1 MTETPPTTEDYGG
14 DGVDYSPH
22 FLHSDDF
29 PSFDAAMTWAK
40 ETAIRHGFLLVIA
53 SYAPQRDGRRDCYL
67 RCDRRVPKS
76 PRDFSGAVH
85 LNTKRKGVGCK
96 FVIKVA
102 KRKDRS
108 GFFIAVKAGEHG
120 KHNHELVVYS
130 EGHRQISGLSPE
142 SKQLVREM
150 SDAQTKPA
158 QIVVALQQKFPADNP
173 TVRHVYNYR
182 DKIRRER
189 LDGRNPAQQVLHEVV
204 QRGYVYW
211 TATDMDGCICQL
223 FCAHPTSLQLFR
235 TWPYVVGMDSTYKTN
250 RYNMPL
256 VEIIG
261 VTPCNNNFLIGYALL
276 QSESSES
283 YEWVLECFRN
293 ILGESVQLSAIVTD
307 RDLGLTKALAQKLYG
322 ASTSKKGENFK
333 NGMWRLVINAAT
345 QDEFDHAWTS
355 LVDSYSW
362 FPAAVSYVRDTWI
375 VHKEKFVRAWT
386 NKVLHF
392 GNTTNC
398 RVESAHASLKEWIW
412 SSTSSL
418 DTIFTRIDKSIEVQ
432 LVKIRTSLEYSRGK
446 HGTIFNKMPFQ
457 LLNGLVSHHCLQLLL
472 EEDKRR
478 RGLSI
483 DLADRCGCALRTTH
497 RLPCACAIHVHLRL
511 NTGIYLQEVH
521 DFWRQLVIGE
531 RVVPGVDEADQD
543 WRHFESLC
551 EELRRRDRS
560 FVRGVSR
567 FIQSQLQ
574 PEDSDV
580 QEPPVNSNV
589 RGRPRNSSTCREA
602 SAWEY
607 TQQGQGRGR
616 GRSRGRGRGRGRDAR
631 GRGSSTSG
639 GSVSSSTGSNVYSGS
654 VSGEMETDEFPYR
667 HLLPA
672 IILDTIVAWNDVLG
686 DGNCGFRCHWRLVR
700 RLIGNEIGA
709 NTFYQQ
715 VYWNGLNAARQRIE
729 WGGDSCTAEHYMEVP
744 SDLWAIANLYKC
756 AVMLFGVIGPRRS
769 IMPCVTVLPWKV
781 DTTTTQPLPELVI
794 AHLGDYRHYIR
805 LEMQHDFP
813 VPPIIDHWFRVRTP
827 SVHGFEH
834 AYARRRD
841 AWDERV
847 RVQQSQADN

>member
-1 MTETPPTTEDYGG
+1 MRGTPPTTEDYGG
-14 DGVDYSPH
+14 DEVDYSPH

-29 PSFDAAMTWAK
+29 SAFDAAVTWAK

-53 SYAPQRDGRRDCYL
+53 SYAPQQDGRRDCYL
-67 RCDRRVPKS
+67 RCDCRVPKS
-76 PRDFSGAVH
+76 PRDFSRAIR

-102 KRKDRS
+102 ERKYRS

-120 KHNHELVVYS
+120 KHNHKLVVYS
-130 EGHRQISGLSPE
+130 EGHRRISGLSPE
-142 SKQLVREM
+142 SKQLVQEM

-158 QIVVALQQKFPADNP
+158 QIIVALQQKFLADNP
-173 TVRHVYNYR
+173 TVKHVYNYR
-182 DKIRRER
+182 EKIRWER
-189 LDGRNPAQQVLHEVV
+189 LDGHNPAQQVLHEVV

-223 FCAHPTSLQLFR
+223 FCANPTSLQLFH

-276 QSESSES
+276 QNESSES
-283 YEWVLECFRN
+283 YQWVLECFIN
-293 ILGESVQLSAIVTD
+293 ILGESVQLSAIVTKH
-307 RDLGLTKALAQKLYG
+307 DLGLTKALAQVFPQTSHLLCTWHINNDVVDRVQKLYG
-322 ASTSKKGENFK
+322 VSTSKMGENFK

-345 QDEFDHAWTS
+345 HEEFDHAWTS

-362 FPAAVSYVRDTWI
+362 FPPAVSYVRDTWI

-446 HGTIFNKMPFQ
+446 H
-457 LLNGLVSHHCLQLLL
+457 
-472 EEDKRR
+472 
-478 RGLSI
+478 
-483 DLADRCGCALRTTH
+483 
-497 RLPCACAIHVHLRL
+497 
-511 NTGIYLQEVH
+511 
-521 DFWRQLVIGE
+521 VIGE

-560 FVRGVSR
+560 FVQGASR

-574 PEDSDV
+574 PQDSDF

-589 RGRPRNSSTCREA
+589 RGRPQNSSTRRKHLHG
-602 SAWEY
+602 S
-607 TQQGQGRGR
+607 T
-616 GRSRGRGRGRGRDAR
+616 RSRGKAEVEVEVKVGVVVGVGMREDEVHPLQVV
-631 GRGSSTSG
+631 
-639 GSVSSSTGSNVYSGS
+639 VS
-654 VSGEMETDEFPYR
+654 
-667 HLLPA
+667 
-672 IILDTIVAWNDVLG
+672 
-686 DGNCGFRCHWRLVR
+686 
-700 RLIGNEIGA
+700 
-709 NTFYQQ
+709 
-715 VYWNGLNAARQRIE
+715 
-729 WGGDSCTAEHYMEVP
+729 
-744 SDLWAIANLYKC
+744 
-756 AVMLFGVIGPRRS
+756 
-769 IMPCVTVLPWKV
+769 
-781 DTTTTQPLPELVI
+781 
-794 AHLGDYRHYIR
+794 
-805 LEMQHDFP
+805 
-813 VPPIIDHWFRVRTP
+813 VPPLAQTCTLDQW
-827 SVHGFEH
+827 
-834 AYARRRD
+834 
-841 AWDERV
+841 
-847 RVQQSQADN
+847 

>member
-1 MTETPPTTEDYGG
+1 MTETPPTNE
-14 DGVDYSPH
+14 
-22 FLHSDDF
+22 
-29 PSFDAAMTWAK
+29 
-40 ETAIRHGFLLVIA
+40 
-53 SYAPQRDGRRDCYL
+53 RDGRRDCYL

-76 PRDFSGAVH
+76 PRDFSGAVR

-96 FVIKVA
+96 FVIKVSGG
-102 KRKDRS
+102 KEGS
-108 GFFIAVKAGEHG
+108 EWGFFIAVKAGEHG

-142 SKQLVREM
+142 LKQLVREM

-182 DKIRRER
+182 DKIQRER
-189 LDGRNPAQQVLHEVV
+189 LDGHNPTQQVLHEVV
-204 QRGYVYW
+204 QREYVYW
-211 TATDMDGCICQL
+211 TATDMDGCVCQL

-276 QSESSES
+276 QNESSES
-283 YEWVLECFRN
+283 YQWVLACFRN

-307 RDLGLTKALAQKLYG
+307 RDLGLTKALAQVFPQTSHLLCTWHINKDVADRVQKLYG
-322 ASTSKKGENFK
+322 ASTSKTGENFK

-345 QDEFDHAWTS
+345 QEEFDHAWTS

-386 NKVLHF
+386 NKVFHF

-446 HGTIFNKMPFQ
+446 HGTMFNKMPFQ

-472 EEDKRR
+472 EEDKGR

-497 RLPCACAIHVHLRL
+497 GLPL
-511 NTGIYLQEVH
+511 
-521 DFWRQLVIGE
+521 IGE

-560 FVRGVSR
+560 FVVPGTRRHAGKR
-567 FIQSQLQ
+567 LH
-574 PEDSDV
+574 
-580 QEPPVNSNV
+580 
-589 RGRPRNSSTCREA
+589 GSTP
-602 SAWEY
+602 
-607 TQQGQGRGR
+607 
-616 GRSRGRGRGRGRDAR
+616 SRGKAEVEVEVEVRVVVAVGMHEDEVHPLQVVV
-631 GRGSSTSG
+631 
-639 GSVSSSTGSNVYSGS
+639 SVPPLAQTF
-654 VSGEMETDEFPYR
+654 SGEMETDEFPYR
-667 HLLPA
+667 HLVPA
-672 IILDTIVAWNDVLG
+672 IILDTIVTWNDVLG
-686 DGNCGFRCHWRLVR
+686 DGKCRFRCVVDRFHGGQEHWRLVR

-715 VYWNGLNAARQRIE
+715 VYWNGLDAARQRIE
-729 WGGDSCTAEHYMEVP
+729 WGDDSCTAEHYME
-744 SDLWAIANLYKC
+744 
-756 AVMLFGVIGPRRS
+756 
-769 IMPCVTVLPWKV
+769 KV
-781 DTTTTQPLPELVI
+781 DTTTTQPLPELFI

-805 LEMQHDFP
+805 LDMQHNFP
-813 VPPIIDHWFRVRTP
+813 VPPIIDHWFWIRTP

-834 AYARRRD
+834 AYARKRD
-841 AWDERV
+841 AWDECV

>member
-1 MTETPPTTEDYGG
+1 MTKTPPTTEDYGG

-29 PSFDAAMTWAK
+29 PSFDAAVTWAK
-40 ETAIRHGFLLVIA
+40 ETAIRHGFLLVA
-53 SYAPQRDGRRDCYL
+53 E
-67 RCDRRVPKS
+67 
-76 PRDFSGAVH
+76 
-85 LNTKRKGVGCK
+85 
-96 FVIKVA
+96 
-102 KRKDRS
+102 RKDRS

-120 KHNHELVVYS
+120 KHDHELVVYS

-142 SKQLVREM
+142 SKQL
-150 SDAQTKPA
+150 
-158 QIVVALQQKFPADNP
+158 FPADNP

-204 QRGYVYW
+204 QHGYVYW
-211 TATDMDGCICQL
+211 TTTDMDGCICQL

-261 VTPCNNNFLIGYALL
+261 VTPCNNNFLIG
-276 QSESSES
+276 
-283 YEWVLECFRN
+283 N

-307 RDLGLTKALAQKLYG
+307 RDLGLTKALAQVFPQTSHLLCTWHINKDMADRVQKLYG
-322 ASTSKKGENFK
+322 ASTSK
-333 NGMWRLVINAAT
+333 T
-345 QDEFDHAWTS
+345 
-355 LVDSYSW
+355 
-362 FPAAVSYVRDTWI
+362 AVSYVRDTWI
-375 VHKEKFVRAWT
+375 VHKEKFVVHGRT
-386 NKVLHF
+386 KF
-392 GNTTNC
+392 
-398 RVESAHASLKEWIW
+398 
-412 SSTSSL
+412 
-418 DTIFTRIDKSIEVQ
+418 FTLATRLTVVWRSIEVQ

-446 HGTIFNKMPFQ
+446 HGTMFNKIPFQ

-497 RLPCACAIHVHLRL
+497 GLPCACAIHVHLRL

-531 RVVPGVDEADQD
+531 RVVPGVDETDQD

-560 FVRGVSR
+560 FVRGVSH

-589 RGRPRNSSTCREA
+589 RGRPRNSSTRREA

-607 TQQGQGRGR
+607 TQQGKAEVEVEV
-616 GRSRGRGRGRGRDAR
+616 RS
-631 GRGSSTSG
+631 GSW
-639 GSVSSSTGSNVYSGS
+639 SVSGCARTRFIHFRWSCQFLHWLKQVLWI
-654 VSGEMETDEFPYR
+654 SGEMETDEFPYR

-686 DGNCGFRCHWRLVR
+686 DGNCGFRCVANRFHGGQEHWRLVR

-709 NTFYQQ
+709 NTVYQQ
-715 VYWNGLNAARQRIE
+715 VYWNGLDAARQRIE

-756 AVMLFGVIGPRRS
+756 AVMLFGVIDPRRS

-813 VPPIIDHWFRVRTP
+813 VPPIIDHWFRVRTL